1 MLPFLARRLLGAILV
16 MLTIS
21 FITFT
26 LLASTPGD
34 AADTLVGE
42 TASQEQLDTLR
53 AQLGLDKPLLVRYG
67 TYLEQAA
74 LHQDLGE
81 SMMTGRPVSAL
92 IRERMPYTILLAT
105 IALTLAVGLGSL
117 VGFSAAARP
126 GGWLDLSLMS
136 VTTLGLSV
144 PTFWVALLLIQFFSV
159 KLRWLPVVGAG
170 SPAHLVLPTISLAL
184 PLIAVVARLVRGSLL
199 DVKEADYIRTA
210 RGKGLLSTTIWSRH
224 ILRTAVIPV
233 LTLLGLYA
241 GRMLAGAVVIETIF
255 AWPGLGRLT
264 VQAILDSDF
273 PVVMGAVLL
282 IAALYQLLTLSVDV
296 AQALIDPRVGR
307 AAL

>member
-16 MLTIS
+16 MLAIS
-21 FITFT
+21 FITFV
-26 LLASTPGD
+26 LLASAPGD

-42 TASQEQLDTLR
+42 VASQEQLEALR
-53 AQLGLDKPLLVRYG
+53 AQLGLDKPLLLRYG
-67 TYLEQAA
+67 TYLADAA
-74 LHQDLGE
+74 LHRDLGD
-81 SMMTGRPVSAL
+81 SLVTGRPVAVL
-92 IRERMPYTILLAT
+92 IRERLPYTALLAT
-105 IALTLAVGLGSL
+105 VALALAVGLGSL

-136 VTTLGLSV
+136 VATLGLSI
-144 PTFWVALLLIQFFSV
+144 PTFWAALLLIQFFAV
-159 KLRWLPVVGAG
+159 KLRWLPVAGAG
-170 SPAHLVLPTISLAL
+170 SPAHLALPAISLAL
-184 PLIAVVARLVRGSLL
+184 PLIAVVARLVRASLL
-199 DVKEADYIRTA
+199 DVKESDFVRTA
-210 RGKGLLSTTIWSRH
+210 RAKGLPGSAIWSRH
-224 ILRTAVIPV
+224 ILRNAVIPV

-296 AQALIDPRVGR
+296 AHALIDPRVGR